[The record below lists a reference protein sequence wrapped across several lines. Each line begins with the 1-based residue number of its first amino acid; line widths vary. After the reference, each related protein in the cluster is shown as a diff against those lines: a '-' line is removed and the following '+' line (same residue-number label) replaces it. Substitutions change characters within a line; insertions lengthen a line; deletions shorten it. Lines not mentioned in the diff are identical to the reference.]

1 VDGAEAAV
9 GTTVV
14 QEGLMRRRNA
24 GPSLD
29 LGLLNALRYGISLL
43 CIEY

>member
-1 VDGAEAAV
+1 
-9 GTTVV
+9 
-14 QEGLMRRRNA
+14 MRRRNA

-43 CIEY
+43 CIEYWWPETQ